1 MNYQYIQI
9 TKAGSICKMTI
20 NRPPVNVMSIETLQE
35 MNNAL
40 EAIKK
45 DSEVKVLL
53 ITGAGTKAFSAG
65 VEIRDHIGD
74 RAPIMIEVFD
84 RLFKIMLDL
93 DKPIIAVVNGIAL
106 GGGCE
111 VAAACD
117 MVIAS
122 EKAQFGQPEIKLAV
136 IPPVGAVFFSRIFGL
151 RKGME
156 FILSGDNIDAREAER
171 LGLVNKVVPDAE
183 LEKASMDFAMRFA
196 EKSGVAL
203 RLARQCIY
211 NTIDL
216 KLKDALDVAA
226 ELGGISMA
234 SEDGVEGLSAYLEK
248 RKPVWKNK

>member
-1 MNYQYIQI
+1 MEYKNII
-9 TKAGSICKMTI
+9 LTKTNSIGKITI
-20 NRPPVNVMSIETLQE
+20 NRPPVNVMNIETLQE
-35 MNNAL
+35 INNAL
-40 EAIKK
+40 EVMKK
-45 DSEVKVLL
+45 DPEVKVLL
-53 ITGAGTKAFSAG
+53 ITGSGSKAFSAG

-84 RLFKIMLDL
+84 HLFKILLDL
-93 DKPIIAVVNGIAL
+93 DKPTIAVVNGIAL

-171 LGLVNKVVPDAE
+171 LGLVNKVVPDAD
-183 LEKASMDFAMRFA
+183 LEKASMEFAQRFA

-211 NTIDL
+211 RTIDL
-216 KLKDALDVAA
+216 NLKDALDVAT